1 MVRVVGGLRYNLT
14 THVVSQTVLTLYE
27 VLPLCLICLLRG
39 RMVIFHPRSGQ
50 RVRSK
55 DNKQSKNV
63 VMNVRNR

>member
-1 MVRVVGGLRYNLT
+1 MVRVVGGVRYNLS

-50 RVRSK
+50 RVS
-55 DNKQSKNV
+55 KQSKNV